1 MIYNPPNIKDK
12 NLMGRLIGAESI
24 EKEKIDE
31 YFENFEFDW
40 EDLRDF
46 YNNFKM
52 NFEFIYTN
60 KVNNEIIMKMS
71 IWIMKS
77 IIMSKK

>member
-71 IWIMKS
+71 ILIMKS

>member
-31 YFENFEFDW
+31 YFENFKFDW

-52 NFEFIYTN
+52 NFEFI
-60 KVNNEIIMKMS
+60 
-71 IWIMKS
+71 
-77 IIMSKK
+77 